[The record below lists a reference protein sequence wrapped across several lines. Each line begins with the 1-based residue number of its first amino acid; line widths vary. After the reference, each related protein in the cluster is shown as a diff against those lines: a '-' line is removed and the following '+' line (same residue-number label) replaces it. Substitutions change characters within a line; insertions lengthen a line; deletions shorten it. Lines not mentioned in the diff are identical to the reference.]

1 MDPKIA
7 DRLTVYARR
16 ACQVQS
22 KNARINWRTAMTR
35 SSIIVASVLTL
46 IAFPPLVSTMATPA
60 SAGEQER
67 SSSDISDESLRDLL
81 RDWVRDRPDR
91 RDMLMDLLEDR
102 RERRADLMDRV
113 HDRMDRR
120 DQLRE
125 RISSRWD
132 DDEDGSWRDRGD
144 LRDRLRERISSRG
157 DDEEDGSRRGR
168 LRERLAEG
176 RGGGDCY
183 FLTRSLRNEDRTLL
197 VFVRRRVCRD

>member
-1 MDPKIA
+1 
-7 DRLTVYARR
+7 
-16 ACQVQS
+16 
-22 KNARINWRTAMTR
+22 MTR

-46 IAFPPLVSTMATPA
+46 IAFPPLFSTMATPA
-60 SAGEQER
+60 SAQEQEW
-67 SSSDISDESLRDLL
+67 SNSDMNDGDLRDLL

-91 RDMLMDLLEDR
+91 RDMLMDLLEER

-120 DQLRE
+120 DRLRE
-125 RISSRWD
+125 RISNRGD

-157 DDEEDGSRRGR
+157 DDEEDGSRRSR
-168 LRERLAEG
+168 LRERLAE
-176 RGGGDCY
+176 RRGGDCY